1 MYHSTGGLHPLSGEA
16 VSTLLS
22 GLSTLGLSSLAR
34 LVARHPSRRATSYP
48 ALQLIDPSPKLYDHQ
63 LLLGDGCLLL
73 GDHRQQGLPICAIE
87 VRSVLHYSLMTR
99 LLT

>member
-22 GLSTLGLSSLAR
+22 GLPTLGLSSLAR

-73 GDHRQQGLPICAIE
+73 GDHRQQGLPICAI
-87 VRSVLHYSLMTR
+87 
-99 LLT
+99 